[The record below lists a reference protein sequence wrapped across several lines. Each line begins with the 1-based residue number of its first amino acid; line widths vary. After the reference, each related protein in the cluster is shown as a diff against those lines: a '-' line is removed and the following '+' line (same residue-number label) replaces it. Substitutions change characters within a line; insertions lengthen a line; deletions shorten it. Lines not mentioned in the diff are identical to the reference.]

1 MQRVFAN
8 FKQNLH
14 RKVLLLAAIA
24 LLLVS
29 GLFISAPSY
38 AATPNQKL
46 IQQEQLDKA
55 SQVGTVDVEQ
65 RERAYE
71 EQVEAS
77 KDIDKTYEDNLKDF
91 KKSHPDANIVEKAV
105 EGAKEAVENVT
116 K

>member
-1 MQRVFAN
+1 MQGIFTT
-8 FKQNLH
+8 FKRNLH

-29 GLFISAPSY
+29 GLFVCEPSY

-46 IQQEQLDKA
+46 IQQEQMDKA

-71 EQVEAS
+71 QQVEAS
-77 KDIDKTYEDNLKDF
+77 KDIDKTYEDNLKEF

>member
-1 MQRVFAN
+1 MQCIFTN

-14 RKVLLLAAIA
+14 RQVLLLAAIA

-29 GLFISAPSY
+29 GLFVSEPSY

-46 IQQEQLDKA
+46 IQQEQLDKN

-71 EQVEAS
+71 EQIKAAS
-77 KDIDKTYEDNLKDF
+77 DKDKVYEDNLKEF

-105 EGAKEAVENVT
+105 EGAKEAVDKVT

>member
-1 MQRVFAN
+1 MQGIFTN
-8 FKQNLH
+8 FKRNLH

-29 GLFISAPSY
+29 GLFVSEPSY

-46 IQQEQLDKA
+46 IQQEQMDKA

-71 EQVEAS
+71 QQVEAS